1 MTVRFPRPLSPT
13 ARIGVTSPSSGVG
26 PDHRGRLDFAVR
38 WLEARGYKVEVGS
51 CMDGT
56 THTSAPVL
64 ERAAEL
70 MRMLLDPGIE
80 VVIPPWGGETAIDL
94 LPHLDFEAL
103 RRAEP
108 TWVVG
113 YSDIST
119 LLVPLT
125 LLSGWA
131 TIHGPNLMDTP
142 FDLPDSLASW
152 IDIATSPGGTVVRQ
166 FSPGVHHS
174 GEWEDWT
181 SDPTL
186 TSHIWN
192 GSGTWRRL
200 DDGTTPIDVSGRLIG
215 GCIETVA
222 PLAGTRFGDTGRLRG
237 AAGSDTTLVYL
248 EASEENAFLICRAL
262 HGMRLAGFF
271 DGAAAVL
278 IGRTSAP
285 NAPTLTQ
292 DEAVLDALS
301 SLGLPILAD
310 VECGHVPP
318 LMSIVNGCPARL
330 VHGSG
335 SSHLDQALGSWS
347 WSWSRDGAVNH
358 AG

>member
-1 MTVRFPRPLSPT
+1 
-13 ARIGVTSPSSGVG
+13 
-26 PDHRGRLDFAVR
+26 
-38 WLEARGYKVEVGS
+38 
-51 CMDGT
+51 MDGT
-56 THTSAPVL
+56 THTSAPAR

-70 MRMLLDPGIE
+70 MRMLLDPGIDL
-80 VVIPPWGGETAIDL
+80 VIPPWGGETAIDL

-103 RRAEP
+103 GRAEP

-142 FDLPDSLASW
+142 FDLPESLASW
-152 IDIATSPGGTVVRQ
+152 IDIASSRGGAVIRQSPA
-166 FSPGVHHS
+166 GVHHA

-181 SDPTL
+181 ANPGL
-186 TSHIWN
+186 TARTWN

-200 DDGTTPIDVSGRLIG
+200 DRGTEPIDVSGRLIG

-222 PLAGTRFGDTGRLRG
+222 PLTGTRYGDTAHLRG
-237 AAGSDTTLVYL
+237 ADADAATLVYL

-271 DGAAAVL
+271 DGASAVM

-285 NAPTLTQ
+285 DAPTLTQ
-292 DEAVLDALS
+292 DEAVLDALA
-301 SLGLPILAD
+301 SLDLPIVAD

-318 LMSIVNGCPARL
+318 LMSIVNGCSARL
-330 VHGSG
+330 VHGAG
-335 SSHLDQALGSWS
+335 DSHLDQTLGFWS
-347 WSWSRDGAVNH
+347 QGGAENH
-358 AG
+358 AN